1 MAKRLIMLAFVVLAV
16 AMAVPASRAR
26 IQEDG
31 VQRVKNFI
39 GYRLVPRRLEVMA
52 DQLDVRLERAE
63 GLPGN
68 FEGWL
73 RRDFSGAPED
83 PWGNT
88 YYLIPGRR
96 DYTVGTMGAD
106 GVPGTEDDV
115 TVSRPLQQGVARAS
129 ALPRSPQWRDLQ
141 PRDVEVQP
149 VVHAESVR
157 PVDTEL
163 TAGSV
168 ATSSPFTKRCTWSPR
183 ASTARTF
190 LIDASSPLSA

>member
-1 MAKRLIMLAFVVLAV
+1 MAKKLIMLAFVVLAV
-16 AMAVPASRAR
+16 AMAVPTSRAR

-31 VQRVKNFI
+31 VQRIKNLI

-83 PWGNT
+83 PWGNF
-88 YYLIPGRR
+88 YYIVAGRR
-96 DYTVGTMGAD
+96 DYTVGTAGAD

-115 TVSRPLQQGVARAS
+115 TVTRPLAQGR
-129 ALPRSPQWRDLQ
+129 R
-141 PRDVEVQP
+141 
-149 VVHAESVR
+149 
-157 PVDTEL
+157 
-163 TAGSV
+163 
-168 ATSSPFTKRCTWSPR
+168 
-183 ASTARTF
+183 
-190 LIDASSPLSA
+190 